1 MPTSDLPFLTLAEA
15 AREIRTRRLSPVEL
29 TRAVL
34 ERAQALNDT
43 VNAYITIT
51 ADSALREA
59 QDAEHAI
66 LQGDYRGP
74 LHGIPIALKDL
85 FDTQGVRT
93 TGGSKVLA
101 DRVPDADCTVV
112 ANLRRAGAV
121 LLGKLNL
128 HEFAFGVTSV
138 NPHYGPARNPWDTA
152 RITGGSS
159 GGSGAATAAGMCF
172 AALGSDTGG
181 SVRIPACLCGIVGLK
196 PTYGLVS
203 RRGVL
208 PLSWSLD
215 HVGPMARTVE
225 DAALMLNAIAGHDG
239 QDPGSLDAPVQDYT
253 QALSEGLDGVRVGVL
268 GGDYVLVLDPEVE
281 GAVAAA
287 LKVMEALGAQVTRD
301 ITIPMAEYAG
311 AANTTIISAEAATIH
326 ARYLDAQPEAYGD
339 DVYQRL
345 TLGRLIPATD
355 YINAQQVRRQIHRQV
370 LEALEGIDVLA
381 LPMMPVPAPRIEEVS
396 VQIGGSQVD
405 VRTALTRYTGL
416 FNLSGLPAIS
426 VPCGFTGQ
434 GLPVGIQ
441 LVARPLAE
449 ATLLRAAHAYEQAA
463 GWWKR
468 RPPLAESPFGNPLST
483 PA

>member
-1 MPTSDLPFLTLAEA
+1 MEERDLPFLTLAEA
-15 AREIRTRRLSPVEL
+15 AREIRAGRLSPVEL

-34 ERAQALNDT
+34 ERVQALNDT

-51 ADSALREA
+51 AESAMQEA
-59 QDAEHAI
+59 ANAERDI
-66 LQGDYRGP
+66 LHDGYRGP

-93 TGGSKVLA
+93 TGGSKILA

-138 NPHYGPARNPWDTA
+138 NPHYGPARNPWDTK

-172 AALGSDTGG
+172 ASLGSDTGG

-225 DAALMLNAIAGHDG
+225 DTALMLNVIAGHDSE
-239 QDPGSLDAPVQDYT
+239 DPGSLVAPAQDYT
-253 QALSEGLDGVRVGVL
+253 HGLSEGLDGVRVGVL
-268 GGDYVLVLDPEVE
+268 GGDYVLALDPEVE
-281 GAVAAA
+281 GAMAQA
-287 LKVMEALGAQVTRD
+287 LELMEALGALVERD
-301 ITIPMAEYAG
+301 VTIPLAEYAS

-326 ARYLDAQPEAYGD
+326 ARYLNSQPQAYGD

-355 YINAQQVRRQIHRQV
+355 YINAQQARRHIHRQV
-370 LEALEGIDVLA
+370 LEALEGFDLLA
-381 LPMMPVPAPRIEEVS
+381 LPMMPVPAPRIDEAS
-396 VQIGGSQVD
+396 VQLDGNSVD
-405 VRTALTRYTGL
+405 VRSALTRYTGL

-426 VPCGFTGQ
+426 VPCGFTSQ

-441 LVARPLAE
+441 LVGRPLAE
-449 ATLLRAAHAYEQAA
+449 AILLRAAHAYEQAA
-463 GWWKR
+463 GWWSR
-468 RPPLAESPFGNPLST
+468 RPPLD
-483 PA
+483 

>member
-66 LQGDYRGP
+66 LQGEYRGP

-203 RRGVL
+203 R
-208 PLSWSLD
+208 
-215 HVGPMARTVE
+215 
-225 DAALMLNAIAGHDG
+225 
-239 QDPGSLDAPVQDYT
+239 
-253 QALSEGLDGVRVGVL
+253 
-268 GGDYVLVLDPEVE
+268 
-281 GAVAAA
+281 
-287 LKVMEALGAQVTRD
+287 
-301 ITIPMAEYAG
+301 
-311 AANTTIISAEAATIH
+311 
-326 ARYLDAQPEAYGD
+326 
-339 DVYQRL
+339 
-345 TLGRLIPATD
+345 
-355 YINAQQVRRQIHRQV
+355 
-370 LEALEGIDVLA
+370 
-381 LPMMPVPAPRIEEVS
+381 
-396 VQIGGSQVD
+396 
-405 VRTALTRYTGL
+405 
-416 FNLSGLPAIS
+416 
-426 VPCGFTGQ
+426 
-434 GLPVGIQ
+434 
-441 LVARPLAE
+441 
-449 ATLLRAAHAYEQAA
+449 
-463 GWWKR
+463 
-468 RPPLAESPFGNPLST
+468 
-483 PA
+483 

>member
-239 QDPGSLDAPVQDYT
+239 QDPGSLDAPMQDYT

-287 LKVMEALGAQVTRD
+287 LKVMEALGARVTRD
-301 ITIPMAEYAG
+301 ITIPLAEYAG

-326 ARYLDAQPEAYGD
+326 ARYLDDQPEAYGD

-468 RPPLAESPFGNPLST
+468 RPPLAEPPFGNPLST